1 MFFLPFLAGAAVIGA
16 GAYCISKI
24 IQSNKPITITLLK
37 EILFQEFSSSLRSAL
52 KKSKCTNLGIFNRA
66 EPKTIFNETD
76 ETLEI
81 FNGAGPKIVFN
92 KTDKTN
98 RQRSEIGSAIL
109 ARKDKALNK
118 GIIVA
123 RKDKALDKGITK
135 SYVDVEYNDKV
146 YRIVGPSISPELKPG
161 ITC

>member
-66 EPKTIFNETD
+66 EPETIFNETD

-109 ARKDKALNK
+109 ARKDKAL
-118 GIIVA
+118 
-123 RKDKALDKGITK
+123 DKGITK